1 MPVPH
6 ISKNRLSTAPR
17 VALYLHFVH
26 CHILAECVVGCDLQF
41 VCETMCDS
49 CVKGPGS
56 GKCARTQVVQVPG
69 ACHVLH
75 CRTFEGNGVWPRC
88 GTGEQA
94 QEVVKGLDVVVADHL
109 LNKFTTLHCKGVIN
123 IWIQVCTLWGGG
135 DSSMRLCNWLF
146 NVVANFHSRC
156 LRLRTGQDDMFT
168 TRSAVLVPHYACCLS
183 NPVHRLN
190 SGCQLQPQ
198 HC

>member
-1 MPVPH
+1 MPTEFRAIPH
-6 ISKNRLSTAPR
+6 ISQNRLSTAPR

-41 VCETMCDS
+41 VCETMCDG

-56 GKCARTQVVQVPG
+56 GKCARTQVVQVPE

-109 LNKFTTLHCKGVIN
+109 LNKFTTLHTALHCTVFETTNLLLAHSCSVDLKCNFCGCK
-123 IWIQVCTLWGGG
+123 W
-135 DSSMRLCNWLF
+135 DSTI
-146 NVVANFHSRC
+146 VVVHLPQC
-156 LRLRTGQDDMFT
+156 L
-168 TRSAVLVPHYACCLS
+168 
-183 NPVHRLN
+183 
-190 SGCQLQPQ
+190 
-198 HC
+198 